1 MKSRRHYTLITL
13 LALAGLVGCAATDP
27 APSPDRVA
35 QSERIIL
42 AEMAR
47 ARGDVDQALAYYAQ
61 AIPRSDSEAY
71 ARDATLYAMEARA
84 WPDALLLARRWQAL
98 APHSTQAQWYA
109 GRSELLAGDLG
120 ASERA
125 FRRWLAASN
134 GEDWGELG
142 RQLQSEPRQWRA
154 WRLMRR
160 MVDEDSGPAAWEA
173 GARMALGL
181 HRLSDVRHYADQ
193 ALARDSDRRS
203 AEWLQLRARVA
214 QGDAA
219 ALARARLLA
228 ATGDVSDDLEFVTLL
243 WELNRSEE
251 ALSFV
256 QSRVQETGG
265 HSALIYTRALLY
277 TYSGEHEAAMADF
290 RDLMG
295 QGYRVRETW
304 FQMAQVAR
312 RSGDHETALNWFDR
326 VLSGDEGVQ
335 ARVGG
340 VAMLLELG
348 RAAEAWERVDFL
360 SDQLRTLSAEFHLE
374 LAPVLAV
381 AGHADRAAALCTE
394 TLDSRAENAES
405 YYRCGLALLQAD
417 RHHEQGLS
425 WLRKAHDRWP
435 DEPAVLNAL
444 GYSLADQGRELR
456 HARRLIRRA
465 LDRSPDSGAILDSM
479 GWVEYRLGNKRR
491 ALEWLERAWER
502 YPSPEVA
509 AHRVEVRWV
518 KGDREQARQLYRE
531 ADERWP
537 DEDILRETWQ
547 RLIGD

>member
-1 MKSRRHYTLITL
+1 MKSGRHYTLIML
-13 LALAGLVGCAATDP
+13 LALAGLIACATTDP
-27 APSPDRVA
+27 APAPDRVA

-47 ARGDVDQALAYYAQ
+47 VRGDVGQALGYYVQ
-61 AIPRSDSEAY
+61 AVPLSDSEAY

-84 WPDALLLARRWQAL
+84 WPDALLLARRWQVL
-98 APHSTQAQWYA
+98 APDSLQAQWHA
-109 GRSELLAGDLG
+109 GRSELLVGDLD

-125 FRRWLAASN
+125 FRRWLAASD
-134 GEDWGELG
+134 GEDWIELG
-142 RQLQSEPRQWRA
+142 RQLQSEPRQWQA

-160 MVDEDSGPAAWEA
+160 LLDRDSGAAAWEA
-173 GARMALGL
+173 GARMALAL
-181 HRLSDVRHYADQ
+181 NRLGDAQRYADQ
-193 ALARDSDRRS
+193 ALARDGDRRS
-203 AEWLQLRARVA
+203 AEWLQLRARA
-214 QGDAA
+214 GQGDGE

-228 ATGDVSDDLEFVTLL
+228 TGGDVSDELEFVTLL

-251 ALSFV
+251 ALNFV
-256 QSRVQETGG
+256 QSRVQETGR
-265 HSALIYTRALLY
+265 HPALIYTRALLY
-277 TYSGEHEAAMADF
+277 TYSGEHDAAMTDF

-295 QGYRVRETW
+295 QGFRVRETW

-312 RSGDHETALNWFDR
+312 RSGDYETALNWFDR
-326 VLSGDEGVQ
+326 VLSGDEEVQ

-348 RAAEAWERVDFL
+348 REAEAWERVRFL
-360 SDQLRTLSAEFHLE
+360 GDHLRALSADFYLE
-374 LAPVLAV
+374 LAPMLA
-381 AGHADRAAALCTE
+381 AASHADRATALCNDI
-394 TLDSRAENAES
+394 LGSRAENAES

-417 RHHEQGLS
+417 RDHEQGLS
-425 WLRKAHDRWP
+425 WLRKAHDHWP
-435 DEPAVLNAL
+435 DEPTVLNAL

-479 GWVEYRLGNKRR
+479 GWVEYRLGNNRK
-491 ALEWLERAWER
+491 ALEWLERAWQR

-509 AHRVEVRWV
+509 AHRVEVHWV
-518 KGDREQARQLYRE
+518 KGDRELARQLYRE

-537 DEDILRETWQ
+537 DEDILRKTWQ
-547 RLIGD
+547 RLTVD